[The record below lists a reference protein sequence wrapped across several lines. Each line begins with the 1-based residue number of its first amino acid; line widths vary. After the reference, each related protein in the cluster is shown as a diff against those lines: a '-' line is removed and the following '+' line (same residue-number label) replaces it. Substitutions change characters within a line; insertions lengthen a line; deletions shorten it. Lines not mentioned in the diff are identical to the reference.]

1 MYYELQATSCKFL
14 KVWVAKFL
22 ELFKP
27 QLNQKILI
35 EAYSK
40 HWKAFKMTFFHE
52 NWSLKIDNNCNSA
65 LDGTSFNGVAD
76 ARKSQQCVMTKI
88 ND

>member
-1 MYYELQATSCKFL
+1 
-14 KVWVAKFL
+14 
-22 ELFKP
+22 
-27 QLNQKILI
+27 
-35 EAYSK
+35 
-40 HWKAFKMTFFHE
+40 MTFFHE

-65 LDGTSFNGVAD
+65 LDGTSFNEVAD